1 MSFFKSQNFF
11 SGKIFNWRRLLLW
24 GGGEYGGGD
33 LWQHLCSRFEKKKE
47 WLTKRITVSFI
58 ALSQSQVLWVQ
69 NKRWCD
75 CREIWLLQALP
86 LLWYRM
92 LKKSVSLCLGFPI
105 CRRGGGGLC
114 ARLSLRPPKLKE
126 ILNSDLSL
134 PTCQSAF
141 RANRLAP
148 LNGCFPHPPNWRY
161 FIPERTVSSLTYP
174 ISFKVSPFYF
184 EVQRKRRLCI
194 MRMAPLKCS
203 PGSCRLADSA
213 PERGSYCDAD
223 VLRGA
228 SAARAFPRA
237 FTVFLLLFIEH
248 NVNEAINF
256 TPHTRC
262 RKKIMEIVNYEWISV
277 IVIP

>member
-1 MSFFKSQNFF
+1 MAHQEDYCQLYCPVSKPGTLSSKQKVLWLQGR
-11 SGKIFNWRRLLLW
+11 SGCSRPS
-24 GGGEYGGGD
+24 
-33 LWQHLCSRFEKKKE
+33 LCSDIECWRSLF
-47 WLTKRITVSFI
+47 LCALVSPS
-58 ALSQSQVLWVQ
+58 AEGG
-69 NKRWCD
+69 R
-75 CREIWLLQALP
+75 
-86 LLWYRM
+86 
-92 LKKSVSLCLGFPI
+92 
-105 CRRGGGGLC
+105 GGGLC

-134 PTCQSAF
+134 PACQSAF
-141 RANRLAP
+141 RANSLAP

-194 MRMAPLKCS
+194 MSMAPLKCS
-203 PGSCRLADSA
+203 PCSCRLADSA
-213 PERGSYCDAD
+213 PKRGSYCDAD